1 DDLTQAW
8 LSTWSEGLAGLT
20 TLEIQTGLQ
29 SSLNVEWPPSLP
41 QFRNLCKPLPDYESL
56 FNEACRECGK
66 HAALRKWT
74 SRMAYHAANVFG
86 HFELK
91 NATWS
96 AAKSRWT
103 KIIDELRAIGELDP
117 IPEYHE
123 KLPSPGRTTP
133 DMQKINH
140 YLAELHR
147 IVGNQDRAKELEQ

>member
-1 DDLTQAW
+1 QAW

-66 HAALRKWT
+66 HAANRKWT
-74 SRMAYHAANVFG
+74 NRMSYHAANVFG

-96 AAKSRWT
+96 AAKIRWT
-103 KIIDELRAIGELDP
+103 KIIDELRAIGDLDP
-117 IPEYHE
+117 IPEYRDAI
-123 KLPSPGRTTP
+123 PAPGRTTP
-133 DMQKINH
+133 DMKRINH
-140 YLAELHR
+140 YLATLHG
-147 IVGNQDRAKELEQ
+147 IVGNTERAKELGQ